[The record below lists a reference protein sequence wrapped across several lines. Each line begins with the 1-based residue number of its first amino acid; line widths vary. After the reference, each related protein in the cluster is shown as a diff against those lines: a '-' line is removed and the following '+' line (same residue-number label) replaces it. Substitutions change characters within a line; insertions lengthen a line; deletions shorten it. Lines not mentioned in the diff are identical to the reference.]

1 MGEKKR
7 NCTECGDTVAPAR
20 VAIGYN
26 VCLDCGE
33 RLARQRRYTVAPM
46 HKSNYIVITTPQD
59 LMGLNNKGGFYR

>member
-1 MGEKKR
+1 MR
-7 NCTECGDTVAPAR
+7 THNCVECGAVVNPAR

-26 VCLDCGE
+26 VCLPCGE
-33 RLARQRRYTVAPM
+33 RLARQRVHTIAPL